1 MRVLSRADEIYP
13 RYNAHEMTDA
23 ALAWLTKERRSENP
37 MFMYLHYS
45 DPHAPYHPPEHH
57 DRWREFAPEA
67 GQRIKAPLASP
78 PTNGKALGADEYAS
92 LVARYDAE
100 IAYFDEEFG
109 RLVDGLRTLGL
120 YDNSLIVLTADHGEE
135 FYDHSG
141 WAHAHSLFDEL
152 LRVPLI
158 VRWPRAPG
166 ESRGRSTCLV
176 GLIDIVP
183 TVADALGATWEGN
196 FRGANLRPPGQGQ
209 CSTDRALYA
218 DNETPRLRAVVQGDR
233 KMIQTL
239 SAGGSVMREE
249 HFVLS
254 IDPREQANGL
264 EVPLP
269 DALMLRRMRSFASIA
284 SQPVGAA
291 ERIKVD
297 SETMDELKAL
307 GYIK

>member
-1 MRVLSRADEIYP
+1 
-13 RYNAHEMTDA
+13 
-23 ALAWLTKERRSENP
+23 
-37 MFMYLHYS
+37 
-45 DPHAPYHPPEHH
+45 
-57 DRWREFAPEA
+57 
-67 GQRIKAPLASP
+67 
-78 PTNGKALGADEYAS
+78 
-92 LVARYDAE
+92 
-100 IAYFDEEFG
+100 
-109 RLVDGLRTLGL
+109 
-120 YDNSLIVLTADHGEE
+120 
-135 FYDHSG
+135 
-141 WAHAHSLFDEL
+141 
-152 LRVPLI
+152 
-158 VRWPRAPG
+158 
-166 ESRGRSTCLV
+166 V

-196 FRGANLRPPGQGQ
+196 FRGASLRRPGQGQ
-209 CSTDRALYA
+209 CSIDRALYA

-269 DALMLRRMRSFASIA
+269 DAVMLRRMRSFASIA